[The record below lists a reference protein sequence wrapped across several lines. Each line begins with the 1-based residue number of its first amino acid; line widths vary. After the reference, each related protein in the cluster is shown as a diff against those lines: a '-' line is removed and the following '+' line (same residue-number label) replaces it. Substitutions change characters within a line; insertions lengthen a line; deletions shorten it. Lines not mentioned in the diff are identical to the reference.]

1 MENKSMTNDCN
12 SCTTSKTNKIS
23 TGSSLFSALMVVI
36 IPKCPICIM
45 AYTSAVTMC
54 GGPDMYMAENNWI
67 SFIPIFMSLVIT
79 GLILYNRKGWRTWLA
94 LAIAMLGGIFIAMTH
109 QLILPAKFYNVGT
122 ILLFLAIWF
131 NSNFISFLG
140 ELRNFFNNSMH
151 RA

>member
-1 MENKSMTNDCN
+1 MSNDCI

-23 TGSSLFSALMVVI
+23 TGSSLFSALLVVV

-54 GGPDMYMAENNWI
+54 GGPDMYMAENNLI
-67 SFIPIFMSLVIT
+67 SYTPILLSVVIM
-79 GLILYNRKGWRTWLA
+79 GLIFYNRKGWRTWIA
-94 LAIAMLGGIFIAMTH
+94 LVIAILGGCFVLLTH
-109 QLILPAKFYNVGT
+109 QLILPAKFYDVGT

-131 NSNFISFLG
+131 NGNFISFFG
-140 ELRNFFNNSMH
+140 ELKNFFNNSRR